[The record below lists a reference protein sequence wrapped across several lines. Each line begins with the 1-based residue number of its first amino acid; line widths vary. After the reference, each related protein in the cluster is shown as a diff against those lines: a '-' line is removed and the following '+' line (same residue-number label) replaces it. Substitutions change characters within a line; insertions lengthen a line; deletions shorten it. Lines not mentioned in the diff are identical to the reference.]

1 MSVAEQA
8 LALARI
14 EAGEGSTEDKAR
26 LAAWDRLY
34 SLLSTL
40 DSKTSVLLRFNAIV
54 VAALAYVTV
63 VRSADPFAGVNPAI
77 TLIGVWVGHVSL
89 VLSVASCGFA
99 FPVINVEWTF
109 LSGRIVQVA
118 GGAIAFDDAALNR
131 IGVLV
136 ARRTWLY
143 SWAWRCAVA
152 GGVGFALLVAL
163 ATIH

>member
-14 EAGEGSTEDKAR
+14 EAGQASPEDRAR
-26 LAAWDRLY
+26 LIAWDRLY
-34 SLLSTL
+34 SLLGTL

-63 VRSADPFAGVNPAI
+63 VRSADPFVGVNPTIA
-77 TLIGVWVGHVSL
+77 TIGVWVGHVSL

-99 FPVINVEWTF
+99 FPVINVEWSF
-109 LSGRIVQVA
+109 LHGRIIETASKTV
-118 GGAIAFDDAALNR
+118 AFDHAALNR
-131 IGVLV
+131 VGALV

-143 SWAWRCAVA
+143 SWAWRLAVA
-152 GGVGFALLVAL
+152 GGIGFALLVAL

>member
-8 LALARI
+8 LELARI
-14 EAGEGSTEDKAR
+14 ETAGSPEDKAR
-26 LAAWDRLY
+26 LVAWDRLY
-34 SLLSTL
+34 ALLATL

-63 VRSADPFAGVNPAI
+63 VRSADPFAGVNPTIA
-77 TLIGVWVGHVSL
+77 LIGVWVGHVSL

-99 FPVINVEWTF
+99 FPVINVEWNF
-109 LSGRIVQVA
+109 LRGRITEA
-118 GGAIAFDDAALNR
+118 TGKDIAFDDAALDR
-131 IGVLV
+131 IGALV

-143 SWAWRCAVA
+143 SWAWRLAVA

>member
-1 MSVAEQA
+1 MSVAQQA

-14 EAGEGSTEDKAR
+14 EAGEGSADDKAR
-26 LAAWDRLY
+26 LKAWDRLY
-34 SLLSTL
+34 SLLGTL

-63 VRSADPFAGVNPAI
+63 VRSADPFAGVNPTVA
-77 TLIGVWVGHVSL
+77 LIGVWVGHVSL

-99 FPVINVEWTF
+99 FPVINVEWHF
-109 LSGRIVQVA
+109 LRGRIAEA
-118 GGAIAFDDAALNR
+118 GGYDITFDDAALNR
-131 IGVLV
+131 VGMLV

-143 SWAWRCAVA
+143 AWAWRLAVA

>member
-1 MSVAEQA
+1 VSVAEQA

-14 EAGEGSTEDKAR
+14 EAGQASPEDRAR
-26 LAAWDRLY
+26 LIAWDRLY
-34 SLLSTL
+34 SLLGTL

-63 VRSADPFAGVNPAI
+63 VRSADPFVGVNPTIA
-77 TLIGVWVGHVSL
+77 TIGVWVGHISL

-99 FPVINVEWTF
+99 FPVINVEWSF
-109 LSGRIVQVA
+109 LHGRIAETA
-118 GGAIAFDDAALNR
+118 GKDIGFDDAALNR
-131 IGVLV
+131 VGALV

-143 SWAWRCAVA
+143 SWAWRFAVA